1 MRLFG
6 THKKTMVVAT
16 LALAATTIL
25 AAGASAAGIVIG
37 FVQSELA
44 SSFPDAL
51 TGGLMFAS
59 FVVIGAGVRARKRSV
74 VIS

>member
-1 MRLFG
+1 MRSLG
-6 THKKTMVVAT
+6 TRKKNVVIAT
-16 LALAATTIL
+16 LAVATTTIL
-25 AAGASAAGIVIG
+25 AAGASAASIVID
-37 FVQSELA
+37 FVQAELV

-51 TGGLMFAS
+51 TGGLMLAS

>member
-6 THKKTMVVAT
+6 TRRTIGVIAT
-16 LALAATTIL
+16 FAVAATTIL
-25 AAGASAAGIVIG
+25 AAGASAATIVIDV
-37 FVQSELA
+37 VQSKLA

-51 TGGLMFAS
+51 TGGLMLAS
-59 FVVIGAGVRARKRSV
+59 FVLIGAGVRARKRSV